1 GRRLPD
7 TLREAEVAAG
17 SRAVS
22 QTGRELREAGS
33 DRDKDERYRVRA
45 ENGRGK
51 GQTAATVQDGIPVP
65 AGSLKPMEIR
75 PTETPTENGGNDGAV
90 ESREI
95 QEQDSPLFP
104 PPLGNPATAAGFPH
118 SHRSG
123 GGSPWPKHQTQKDRL
138 PDGSPKPTRK
148 QKSVAEPPL
157 SRSSLQDHSVLETIP
172 GFRIILRLENA
183 QALQAMAARFSTER
197 SRAAWVSDTSAAS
210 TPPEPCGMPH
220 SDNPISTPLSV
231 PASDRSLKSP
241 RWPM

>member
-148 QKSVAEPPL
+148 EKSVAEPPL

-183 QALQAMAARFSTER
+183 RV
-197 SRAAWVSDTSAAS
+197 RAGCSCTS
-210 TPPEPCGMPH
+210 CVL
-220 SDNPISTPLSV
+220 PLGLRRQTV
-231 PASDRSLKSP
+231 PVAIVP
-241 RWPM
+241 RIHLLHEQLRVIPAHVVDGKIGSFRTAPVG

>member
-123 GGSPWPKHQTQKDRL
+123 GGSPWPKHQTQKNRL

-148 QKSVAEPPL
+148 EKSVAEPPL

-183 QALQAMAARFSTER
+183 ARTYACRVETFSTPGPTHAV
-197 SRAAWVSDTSAAS
+197 SRRGTSR
-210 TPPEPCGMPH
+210 P
-220 SDNPISTPLSV
+220 
-231 PASDRSLKSP
+231 SP
-241 RWPM
+241 RLHTTSIRLPFRFRNN